1 MESLFTCHICPGH
14 LTYPSKLPGTVLGN
28 SEIGPLDIQSYLP
41 AFSLF
46 FSHTILSLTV
56 FLLYFLSRSLFDR
69 FLITYPFPLTL
80 VMLLLHILT
89 SIFKHFI
96 LLHISWSFFTNYLY
110 FFERLL
116 SCQKFMLL
124 LLLFRSFSQCQSLF
138 QSLFYSEK
146 SSSVSHTSFSKGFL
160 ILKVISLIFLMV
172 SLRSA
177 QNTDEW
183 MSENLHWKYNLLQWI
198 FSGL

>member
-46 FSHTILSLTV
+46 FSHTIPSLTV

-96 LLHISWSFFTNYLY
+96 LLHISWSFFTICISLNDFFPVRSLCSFSFSFDLFLNVNLY
-110 FFERLL
+110 FNPYF
-116 SCQKFMLL
+116 
-124 LLLFRSFSQCQSLF
+124 
-138 QSLFYSEK
+138 
-146 SSSVSHTSFSKGFL
+146 
-160 ILKVISLIFLMV
+160 ILKSHPQFHIHAFPK
-172 SLRSA
+172 
-177 QNTDEW
+177 D
-183 MSENLHWKYNLLQWI
+183 
-198 FSGL
+198 F